1 MIAAMPTVS
10 IITAVHAPSAG
21 FLDDTASSVAGQIL
35 PQGWDLE
42 WVVQEDGDTPA
53 LADYFASVPYARFGA
68 NGRQLG
74 VPGTRNL
81 ALDRAKGGLVRV
93 LDADDVLLPDAL
105 ASLIP
110 HFERANIH
118 WAVGQADDLM
128 TDGSRV
134 PWEPLIPTGLVQA
147 GAVNDWAIEHGGN
160 WPIHG
165 AGLTMRTDTLR
176 AFGGWAGT
184 PNDEDLVMFAA
195 LSEACDGYNDPGITW
210 LYRQHPGQVT
220 RTAAVRKLSE
230 ASRRIA
236 LSRVQAVRALG
247 MRLDVQ
253 SLPPLDAVPGA
264 EITVGPAQKDRD
276 SDEYL

>member
-1 MIAAMPTVS
+1 MPTVS
-10 IITAVHAPSAG
+10 IITAAYAANAV
-21 FLDDTASSVAGQIL
+21 FLNEANASVAGQKL
-35 PQGWDLE
+35 PQGWNLE
-42 WVVQEDGDTPA
+42 WVIQEDGDVPV
-53 LADYFASVPYARFGA
+53 LADYFASVPYASYAA
-68 NGRQLG
+68 NGRRLG

-81 ALDRAKGGLVRV
+81 ALDRARGGLVRV

-105 ASLIP
+105 SSLIP
-110 HFERANIH
+110 HFEHGNVH

-134 PWEPLIPTGLVQA
+134 QWEPLIPTGRVQA
-147 GAVNDWAIEHGGN
+147 GAANGWAIEHGGN

-165 AGLTMRTDTLR
+165 AGLMMRTDTLR

-195 LSEACDGYNDPGITW
+195 LSEICDGYHDAAVTW

-220 RTAAVRKLSE
+220 RTDAVRKHSE

-236 LSRVQAVRALG
+236 LNRVQAVRSLG
-247 MRLDVQ
+247 LRLGVERLP
-253 SLPPLDAVPGA
+253 SLDTAGGT
-264 EITVGPAQKDRD
+264 EIEVRRAQKDRD
-276 SDEYL
+276 SEEYL

>member
-1 MIAAMPTVS
+1 MP
-10 IITAVHAPSAG
+10 
-21 FLDDTASSVAGQIL
+21 
-35 PQGWDLE
+35 
-42 WVVQEDGDTPA
+42 
-53 LADYFASVPYARFGA
+53 RA

-81 ALDRAKGGLVRV
+81 ALDRATGGLVRV

-105 ASLIP
+105 SSLIP
-110 HFERANIH
+110 HFERTNIH

-128 TDGSRV
+128 TDGKRV
-134 PWEPLIPTGLVQA
+134 QWEPLIPTGRVRA
-147 GAVNDWAIEHGGN
+147 GAVNDWAIAHGGN

-195 LSEACDGYNDPGITW
+195 LSEVCDGYNDPGITW

-236 LSRVQAVRALG
+236 LNRVLTVRSLG
-247 MRLDVQ
+247 MRLDVE
-253 SLPPLDAVPGA
+253 SLPSLDLAGMA
-264 EITVGPAQKDRD
+264 EIKVAPAQKDRD
-276 SDEYL
+276 SNEYL